1 MQTSLKKKR
10 ILGTIALFMS
20 TVSTLAMTSCL
31 ETRSDQ
37 KEVDEKQVMRKQVA
51 NLQQSTADVNAR
63 FQDLEDDNRKHSGR
77 LEALET
83 KQQQLSQQMNSKMDK
98 AGSAQLDA
106 KLKEKDDIYHEEFL
120 KLRTELDQVKN
131 DLAAMR
137 EQQSRAAQAE
147 AAAQATAAAASQAAA
162 KNPFEAAEGR
172 FEAKKWKEAILDY
185 EKYRKANPKGKHFAT
200 ATLKI
205 GQSFQELGLMDDASA
220 FYEEVVAKFPK
231 SKEATKANSRLK
243 KLKKK

>member
-1 MQTSLKKKR
+1 MLTSLNLKKV
-10 ILGTIALFMS
+10 LGSIVLLMCACLS
-20 TVSTLAMTSCL
+20 LAETSCL
-31 ETRSDQ
+31 ETRPDQ
-37 KEVDEKQVMRKQVA
+37 KEVEEKQVIRKQVA
-51 NLQQSTADVNAR
+51 TLQQSNADVNAR
-63 FQDLEDDNRKHSGR
+63 FQDLEDDSRKHSGR
-77 LEALET
+77 IEALEN
-83 KQQQLSQQMNSKMDK
+83 KVQQMNQQISSKVDK
-98 AGSAQLDA
+98 NNAQLDA

-137 EQQSRAAQAE
+137 DDQKRVAAAD
-147 AAAQATAAAASQAAA
+147 AAAQASTAAAAQASA
-162 KNPFEAAEGR
+162 KNPFESAESR
-172 FEAKKWKEAILDY
+172 FDAKKWKEAILDY

-205 GQSFQELGLMDDASA
+205 GQSFQELGLLDDASA

-231 SKEATKANSRLK
+231 SKEAAKASSRLK